1 MGQTVTATTNGQ
13 PASPQGQ
20 TRWDRF
26 LYWSNRFHQWEE
38 FDEKERDYKLTVA
51 GRLKDVRRELG
62 QGEPS
67 WLDTLTFAV
76 TAKPNNLTNWRATQ
90 PFLTWCK
97 AEPEH
102 ARLAFQSLWNED
114 NSGPQRMDEFAQ
126 IVATSGRTILI
137 AEVSFF
143 HMAMDP
149 YVFPMYRA
157 TPVERAMDL
166 TGYPEPKEAGIKS
179 GELGKRYDHF
189 LRFLDI
195 MLKRASDSGIHFRDR
210 LDAQSA
216 AWVVTQWEPVPS
228 WSEPDKQAFLSYQGN
243 GNLRKDSWPS
253 L

>member
-1 MGQTVTATTNGQ
+1 MAGTIADQ
-13 PASPQGQ
+13 PASPQGK

-26 LYWSNRFHQWEE
+26 LYWSNRFHQWED
-38 FDEKERDYKLTVA
+38 FDTNERDYKLTVA
-51 GRLKDVRRELG
+51 ARLQDARRALG
-62 QGEPS
+62 QGDPS

-76 TAKPNNLTNWRATQ
+76 TAKPNNLTSWRATQ

-102 ARLAFQSLWNED
+102 ARLAFQSLWSEGNPV
-114 NSGPQRMDEFAQ
+114 PQRMDEFAE

-149 YVFPMYRA
+149 CLFPMYRA

-166 TGYPEPKEAGIKS
+166 TGYPEPKEAGIKPN
-179 GELGKRYDHF
+179 ELGKRYAHF

-195 MLKRASDSGIHFRDR
+195 MLKRASDGGIQFRDR

-216 AWVVTQWEPVPS
+216 AWVVTQWGPVDS
-228 WSEPDKQAFLSYQGN
+228 WSEPDKQTFLKYQGN